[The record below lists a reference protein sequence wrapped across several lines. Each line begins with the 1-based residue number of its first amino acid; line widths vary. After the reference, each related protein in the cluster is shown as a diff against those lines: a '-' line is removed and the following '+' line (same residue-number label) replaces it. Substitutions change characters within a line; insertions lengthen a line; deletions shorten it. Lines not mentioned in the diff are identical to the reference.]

1 MKVEKTC
8 KWILLFAGVL
18 MCYIFVSCGER
29 KDEDFV
35 MQEIADIRQEMI
47 SLDAVGEMCLY
58 SDSVESYFDYY
69 GLDVEK
75 RQEDVEHIFGTFE
88 SGGFILAGH
97 IFWPKEYKGT
107 VVLVHGYLNHCGQ
120 LKYLIEYLVSEGY
133 AVAAFDLPGHG
144 LSSGDR
150 AAIDDFSQYTKALRD
165 FAGVVKG
172 KVNGPYH
179 VMGFSNGAS
188 VVLDYLLYN
197 DKDVFDKVVLAAPLV
212 RCVGWEQMKISYKVY
227 SRFGDSVARLPR
239 KNSSDKEFI
248 KFNRNKDKLH
258 AKEVSLRWVKAL
270 DEWNERIAKAKVCE
284 KEILVLQGTN
294 DSTVAWRYNVNFIQ
308 NKFGDVKVKLIKKAR
323 HELFNESAKLRKEVF
338 SEISSYLQSKNDV
351 SFGDSEWYNVESL
364 QGERNGQVGRKT
376 WIWI

>member
-1 MKVEKTC
+1 
-8 KWILLFAGVL
+8 
-18 MCYIFVSCGER
+18 
-29 KDEDFV
+29 
-35 MQEIADIRQEMI
+35 MQEIVDIRQEMI
-47 SLDAVGEMCLY
+47 SLDAVGEMYLY

-75 RQEDVEHIFGTFE
+75 RQGGVEHIFGRFG

-97 IFWPKEYKGT
+97 IFKPREYKGT

-120 LKYLIEYLVSEGY
+120 LRYLIEYLVGEGY

-165 FAGVVKG
+165 FAGLMTG

-179 VMGFSNGAS
+179 VIGFSNGAS

-212 RCVGWEQMKISYKVY
+212 RCVGWEQMKTGYRVY

-270 DEWNERIAKAKVCE
+270 DEWNERTAKTKVCE

-294 DSTVAWRYNVNFIQ
+294 DLTVAWQYNVKFIQ
-308 NKFGDVKVKLIKKAR
+308 TKFSDVKVKLIKKAR
-323 HELFNESAKLRKEVF
+323 HELFNEAETMRNEVF
-338 SEISSYLQSKNDV
+338 SQIGNFLSSS
-351 SFGDSEWYNVESL
+351 
-364 QGERNGQVGRKT
+364 
-376 WIWI
+376 